1 MTKFQRTKFRQAAA
15 YIYYDGQFVARFK
28 YQKSSIGSFIKFLRE
43 HFTVEEYF
51 DRIAAGETP
60 LKIVESKGYLFPV
73 IRRKLREA
81 GYDDTME
88 GYEQYRFDMT
98 KKTAGYI

>member
-1 MTKFQRTKFRQAAA
+1 MKFEKSKFRQAAA
-15 YIYYDGQFVARFK
+15 YVYYNGELIARFK
-28 YQKSSIGSFIKFLRE
+28 YQKSAIGSFIKFLRE

-51 DRIAAGETP
+51 SRLEAGEAP
-60 LKIVESKGYLFPV
+60 LRIVESKGYLLPV

-88 GYEQYRFDMT
+88 GYQQYRFDMNR
-98 KKTAGYI
+98 KTS

>member
-1 MTKFQRTKFRQAAA
+1 MAEFEKNKFRQAAA
-15 YIYYDGQFVARFK
+15 YVYYNGELIARFK
-28 YQKSSIGSFIKFLRE
+28 YQKSAIGSFIKFLRE

-51 DRIAAGETP
+51 ARLEAGETP
-60 LKIVESKGYLFPV
+60 LKIASSKGYLLPV

-88 GYEQYRFDMT
+88 GYEQYRFDMN
-98 KKTAGYI
+98 KKTA